1 MLGGKGM
8 EERDWLIIK
17 TLYEQKNVTKTA
29 EKLYLS
35 QPTLTA
41 RIKHIE
47 NALGAKL
54 LYRGNKGITFTD
66 TGEYAVKFAD
76 KILKEIRTFKEN
88 IAAMQNDVAGELR
101 IAAPALIV
109 KYYFPKVLDA
119 FQTLY
124 PKVKFDV
131 RVACSSDV
139 YKLLSAMEIHFGFLR
154 NDTDLPEDEKILL
167 SVNHIC
173 AVSTQKFKLLD
184 LPNMVR
190 VDYDTDKYYKNMLND
205 WWKEIFNEAPIIGTK
220 VNNLDMCKEMVF
232 NGLGYGIL
240 PSILLKKEP
249 YLYSIPL
256 KHKDGKIIE
265 RKTWLIYKKETM
277 DSLLSKT
284 FRDFLED
291 ADFDSF
297 QRDY

>member
-1 MLGGKGM
+1 M

-17 TLYEQKNVTKTA
+17 TLHEQKNITKTA

-47 NALGAKL
+47 DVLGTKL

-88 IAAMQNDVAGELR
+88 ITAMQNDVAGTLR
-101 IAAPALIV
+101 IAAPAIIV
-109 KYYFPKVLDA
+109 KYYFPKLLAA
-119 FQTLY
+119 FQNLY

-131 RVACSSDV
+131 RVACSSDLQ
-139 YKLLSAMEIHFGFLR
+139 KLASSMEIHFGFLR
-154 NDTDLPEDEKILL
+154 NENDWPDDEKILL
-167 SVNHIC
+167 SVNHVC
-173 AVSTQKFKLLD
+173 AVSTQKFKLSD
-184 LPNMVR
+184 LPNMIR
-190 VDYDTDKYYKNMLND
+190 VDYDTDKYYKDMLDN
-205 WWKEIFNEAPIIGTK
+205 WWDEVFNEAPIIGTK
-220 VNNLDMCKEMVF
+220 VSNLDMCKEMVF

-240 PSILLKKEP
+240 PSILLKEVP
-249 YLYSIPL
+249 GLYSIPL
-256 KHKDGKIIE
+256 VHKDGKIME
-265 RKTWLIYKKETM
+265 RKTWLIYKKENM
-277 DSLLSKT
+277 DLRLPKT

-297 QRDY
+297 QRSY